1 MFNITFEGCV
11 VTASF
16 CTGLSLVFIVKN
28 GVIVTTSASDVVVVV
43 VEVEVVV
50 VVVEVVTIPI
60 PRLFKGADRSKTG

>member
-43 VEVEVVV
+43 VEVVV

-60 PRLFKGADRSKTG
+60 PRLLNGADRSKTG

>member
-28 GVIVTTSASDVVVVV
+28 GVIVTTSASDVVVV
-43 VEVEVVV
+43 EVVV
-50 VVVEVVTIPI
+50 VVVDVVTIPI
-60 PRLFKGADRSKTG
+60 PRLLKGADRSKTG